1 MSQVADLDL
10 QSCRQSPGQA
20 LSRSFRQYEVHQL
33 HQPPTYHLRDTR
45 LAQGSAPDG
54 FLTRTLKNA
63 EIVRV
68 PGGLAPARE
77 ALATGRADVYGE
89 NVHLASRILAELPG
103 SIVLDGRFNL
113 VQMSIAVPKHNAAA
127 LPIVNEFVR
136 DAKRDGLIAQ
146 LISQASLRGVRP
158 AP

>member
-1 MSQVADLDL
+1 MLKLYVFQVDL
-10 QSCRQSPGQA
+10 
-20 LSRSFRQYEVHQL
+20 
-33 HQPPTYHLRDTR
+33 LRR
-45 LAQGSAPDG
+45 
-54 FLTRTLKNA
+54 
-63 EIVRV
+63 VR
-68 PGGLAPARE
+68 
-77 ALATGRADVYGE
+77 LATGRADVYGE

-113 VQMSIAVPKHNAAA
+113 VQMSIAVPKYNAAA

-136 DAKRDGLIAQ
+136 DAKRDGLITQ